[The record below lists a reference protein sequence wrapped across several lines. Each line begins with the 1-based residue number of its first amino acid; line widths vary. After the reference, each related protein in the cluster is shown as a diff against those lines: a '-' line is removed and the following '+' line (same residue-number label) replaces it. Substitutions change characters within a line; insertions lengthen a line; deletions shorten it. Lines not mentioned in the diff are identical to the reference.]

1 MTTEHSSKVSLDTT
15 VKLTGRRDWPQWYS
29 TLQYLA
35 RAKDVWKYINPDEEG
50 SNEIL
55 KPEELPTPEVFIKK
69 RNYQLQKDYEKRLK
83 TWTARH
89 EAPETNTQDDT
100 VSQVPSGERPSPPD
114 LEASRYKKEPV
125 GAGERAGQ
133 EIITKSIKMLSG
145 ANLPTDLWVE
155 AVKAA
160 AYLYNIS
167 PRKRNGWKSP
177 CQTEDEWFRQYSRWW
192 TPELILDHTRD
203 LRPHWGWIYA
213 YGCRAYPLKSD
224 RERGIHKRTF
234 KVEPRGHVGYL
245 VGYVLNAHNLYRIW
259 VPSLG
264 QVIITRNVTFDE
276 NRFYSPDDVD
286 AEPKTSTATQIVEEI
301 RETESSLNPI
311 LEALGVIDSAEQTLI
326 QATQPP
332 PAVLEPN
339 QEATRDVVP
348 TEETGQEKDEG
359 WLLTPDPTPE
369 PESVP
374 DSGGPTSETGD
385 SSTTPLLEPSTERD
399 TAAAVSDAEDV
410 IYVRTEEDEGA
421 STDIRSGNDLQ
432 PRPIMANQYDKV
444 EEHETYLQKTET
456 EKGTPHEDDMYTN
469 STRLSCLISRK
480 PRKKRTTDTRLCT
493 TSFRVLF
500 TARSILA

>member
-114 LEASRYKKEPV
+114 LVTKQTPGIFDEYAAQLRYQAAQQGSLTKQ
-125 GAGERAGQ
+125 ERACELIDSWVSATVDQ
-133 EIITKSIKMLSG
+133 ALLVPARMELLRTNEINLRNLITALKRKYAPNETRKSSHKGVPQSG
-145 ANLPTDLWVE
+145 GTEICTDLGDFG
-155 AVKAA
+155 AHAD
-160 AYLYNIS
+160 YYTRTL
-167 PRKRNGWKSP
+167 RR
-177 CQTEDEWFRQYSRWW
+177 EDLQ
-192 TPELILDHTRD
+192 P
-203 LRPHWGWIYA
+203 
-213 YGCRAYPLKSD
+213 
-224 RERGIHKRTF
+224 
-234 KVEPRGHVGYL
+234 
-245 VGYVLNAHNLYRIW
+245 RIW